1 MHSIRGELVSKY
13 PNFPDKKNHFRA
25 NIKYISR
32 QNEKDWVKEY
42 PVNMLSGRLVAHMGT
57 GAETRSAK
65 YLAEVEGEMFVEI
78 HPDKAAEMNLRN
90 GDQLWIYGTNGARI
104 LVPAKISTRVDY
116 NSIWLPQNFSGMD
129 QGESRLENYPE
140 GTKPY
145 AIGESANMISSY
157 GFDYNSACPETKC
170 GLCRIEKA
178 Q

>member
-1 MHSIRGELVSKY
+1 M
-13 PNFPDKKNHFRA
+13 D
-25 NIKYISR
+25 
-32 QNEKDWVKEY
+32 
-42 PVNMLSGRLVAHMGT
+42 T
-57 GAETRSAK
+57 
-65 YLAEVEGEMFVEI
+65 
-78 HPDKAAEMNLRN
+78 
-90 GDQLWIYGTNGARI
+90 RI

-129 QGESRLENYPE
+129 QGVSRLDNYPE

-145 AIGESANMISSY
+145 AIGESACMIASY

>member
-1 MHSIRGELVSKY
+1 MFAEDRQVAAHVFVEGVLPGKILFQLRQRDRKGGVVQ
-13 PNFPDKKNHFRA
+13 RA
-25 NIKYISR
+25 GFGN
-32 QNEKDWVKEY
+32 
-42 PVNMLSGRLVAHMGT
+42 
-57 GAETRSAK
+57 
-65 YLAEVEGEMFVEI
+65 LAEVEGEMFVEI
-78 HPDKAAEMNLRN
+78 HPDKAAEMNIRN